1 MEITNKYP
9 VTIFKNEYGKYV
21 AGISK
26 KNSEGKYENAYFQV
40 VFNKDVHLENKTKI
54 YIKNAW
60 LDFYNYTYEG
70 KKGTKWYIRISQFD
84 TVAEEILKSKQENDI
99 INKQEDKDPW
109 EDFGEDFGD
118 NSSLD
123 LPF

>member
-1 MEITNKYP
+1 MEVTNKYP
-9 VTIFKNEYGKYV
+9 IMIFKNQYGKYM
-21 AGISK
+21 AGFSK
-26 KNSEGKYENAYFQV
+26 KNSEGKYESAYFQV

-70 KKGTKWYIRISQFD
+70 KKGTKWFIRISQFD
-84 TVAEEILKSKQENDI
+84 TVAEEILKSKEKSGI
-99 INKQEDKDPW
+99 IEKQEDKDPW
-109 EDFGEDFGD
+109 EEFGEEYEEII
-118 NSSLD
+118 ND